1 MAWVASGVGLA
12 VGLYGADQQAQAAS
26 NAAEGQQQ
34 ASDLTLA
41 EMNRQFDLQQSQMYP
56 WLQAGQGA
64 LTEQQALMGLG
75 GDTQGAL
82 ASLMNAP
89 GYQFRLQEGQRG
101 LEGGLAARGGMQSGK
116 AMTAATQYGQN
127 FASNEYANRLNQLA
141 GLSGTGMSAA
151 GNMGAAGTN
160 YAGNMG
166 NVLMGNANAQG
177 AAGMAGANARVSGLL
192 GGAQLGLNAYDY
204 FNNPRSSVMPE
215 LNNTALSK
223 VGSNEFS
230 GPSYLNPTNNNYGSG
245 SNPSWWSNV
254 YGTNNFGQG
263 GSSNNLS
270 DMFDLY
276 QNPYE
281 QYL

>member
-41 EMNRQFDLQQSQMYP
+41 EMKRQFDLQQNQMYP
-56 WLQAGQGA
+56 YAQAGENSLA
-64 LTEQQALMGLG
+64 EIMALMGLG
-75 GDTQGAL
+75 GDTEAANRALFESPEYRFAEEQGRR
-82 ASLMNAP
+82 
-89 GYQFRLQEGQRG
+89 Q
-101 LEGGLAARGGMQSGK
+101 LEGGLATRGGMQSGK
-116 AMTAATQYGQN
+116 AMTAATQFGQN
-127 FASNEYANRLNQLA
+127 LATSTRGNRLSDLFKLTGIGQSSASN
-141 GLSGTGMSAA
+141 
-151 GNMGAAGTN
+151 MGSAGTN

>member
-12 VGLYGADQQAQAAS
+12 VGLYGADQQAQDAS
-26 NAAEGQQQ
+26 NAAEGQQN
-34 ASDLTLA
+34 ASNLTLA
-41 EMNRQFDLQQSQMYP
+41 EMNRQFDLQQNQMYP

-127 FASNEYANRLNQLA
+127 FASNEYANRLSQLA

-151 GNMGAAGTN
+151 GNMGAAGSN
-160 YAGNMG
+160 YANNMG

-177 AAGMAGANARVSGLL
+177 AAGIAGANARQSGLL
-192 GGAQLGLNAYDY
+192 GGAQLGLNMYDY
-204 FNNPRSSVMPE
+204 FNQPNGNRVTTT
-215 LNNTALSK
+215 N
-223 VGSNEFS
+223 
-230 GPSYLNPTNNNYGSG
+230 YPTVSTDYPLYG
-245 SNPSWWSNV
+245 
-254 YGTNNFGQG
+254 
-263 GSSNNLS
+263 
-270 DMFDLY
+270 
-276 QNPYE
+276 
-281 QYL
+281 